1 MDDKENYDDNGG
13 ELGWVVWSLRAE
25 VDRLKD
31 ELAKTK
37 LKLELFEQ
45 EAESANDAA
54 IRLAKIT
61 RSMRTAMMQNTKV
74 MVQGKPYWPDWVMTI
89 ISGPVATVVG
99 ETPWE

>member
-1 MDDKENYDDNGG
+1 MDDKENYDENGG

-31 ELAKTK
+31 E
-37 LKLELFEQ
+37 
-45 EAESANDAA
+45 
-54 IRLAKIT
+54 LAKIT